1 MGWEDNF
8 WQDEVMFDSSTPG
21 RGFEDYIRYV
31 YQAILNCE
39 SQDIEVLRGARV
51 PNARGDAFFEIDV
64 YYEFDLAGVR
74 HRVAMECKDTSR
86 PVERNDVLAFSQKL
100 QEMPST
106 IGIFISSNGF
116 QSGAETFLEQ
126 KGILHF
132 DSTTG
137 PSMTDAIVAILV
149 AAALPCEASIGQPFW
164 GLMEEQDGKGTG
176 SWIMLP
182 PGGMGK
188 NSSALFPLFF
198 SKPDASLFQGLSRPY
213 SGKTCI
219 RGIPQTTLRS
229 ILLMSHHPMP
239 TQFAVMRPFENRGRT
254 LFEAQEALPLEL
266 AEQYLPEGTAR
277 FTPTPE

>member
-1 MGWEDNF
+1 
-8 WQDEVMFDSSTPG
+8 MFDSSTPG

-51 PNARGDAFFEIDV
+51 PNARGDVFFEIDV

-74 HRVAMECKDTSR
+74 HRVAMECKDTRR

-106 IGIFISSNGF
+106 IGIFISRNGF
-116 QSGAETFLEQ
+116 QSGAARFLEE

-132 DSTTG
+132 DSTTA
-137 PSMTDAIVAILV
+137 PSMTDAVVAILV
-149 AAALPCEASIGQPFW
+149 AAALPSEASIGQPFW
-164 GLMEEQDGKGTG
+164 GLMEERDGKGTG

-182 PGGMGK
+182 PGGVGK

-198 SKPDASLFQGLSRPY
+198 SRPDASLFQRLSRPY
-213 SGKTCI
+213 SEQTCI
-219 RGIPQTTLRS
+219 RGIPQATLRS
-229 ILLMSHHPMP
+229 ILLMSQRLMP
-239 TQFAVMRPFENRGRT
+239 TQFAVMRPFENRDRT
-254 LFEAQEALPLEL
+254 LFEAEETSPLKL
-266 AEQYLPEGTAR
+266 AEQYLPEGAAR
-277 FTPTPE
+277 FIPTSE